1 MSPITHLLK
10 VFSGIGDAI
19 GWSFTIILF
28 IGLVA
33 IVVLIGTTVTKLKRY
48 GCKRGF
54 AEDLKSL
61 IKDSDG
67 LYKGLCEGQIA
78 SEKER
83 VEILGHVFDDNG
95 NLRVPKH
102 DKALPEKSWLARS
115 HSFLLNSIEVSAK
128 TVIESIF
135 LPFEKMGKLCGLHSL
150 PKDSKSNV
158 LFYSFLKRL
167 ISRPVRSLD
176 EVPSLQSLSVEFATI
191 GDIQRRISMQ
201 KNISSVLPAVGLFG
215 TLMGMFS
222 AFTGTN
228 FNDPNMQNVMTGLMM
243 DFGTALWTTILAVLI
258 KILSDLWCNL
268 SLQRRASILMTELM
282 ELKYYIFDIIEQSPA
297 ICSVVS
303 VPTEEPTLHK
313 PAEVPES
320 PLQTEE

>member
-1 MSPITHLLK
+1 
-10 VFSGIGDAI
+10 
-19 GWSFTIILF
+19 
-28 IGLVA
+28 
-33 IVVLIGTTVTKLKRY
+33 
-48 GCKRGF
+48 
-54 AEDLKSL
+54 
-61 IKDSDG
+61 
-67 LYKGLCEGQIA
+67 
-78 SEKER
+78 
-83 VEILGHVFDDNG
+83 
-95 NLRVPKH
+95 
-102 DKALPEKSWLARS
+102 
-115 HSFLLNSIEVSAK
+115 
-128 TVIESIF
+128 
-135 LPFEKMGKLCGLHSL
+135 
-150 PKDSKSNV
+150 
-158 LFYSFLKRL
+158 
-167 ISRPVRSLD
+167 
-176 EVPSLQSLSVEFATI
+176 
-191 GDIQRRISMQ
+191 MQ